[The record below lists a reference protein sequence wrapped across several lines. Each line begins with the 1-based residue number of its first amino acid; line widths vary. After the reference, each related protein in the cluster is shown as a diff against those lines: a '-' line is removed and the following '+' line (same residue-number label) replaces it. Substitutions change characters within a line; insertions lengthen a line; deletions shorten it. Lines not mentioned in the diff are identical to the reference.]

1 MVQSRGGHSG
11 NDQHTGGA
19 GGAGAGSGAGGS
31 GGPGSGAGASGAPG
45 PAEQELTSL
54 RFAAVA
60 RRLSEA
66 ARMSGA
72 EVPAFRSPPRSPGAR
87 RTIRRERGGAAT
99 VAVQLRGRPASAVI
113 ADMIDGVVAAADLS
127 PAEAARVRDQLWL
140 TAARFLD
147 EESGEAGDPLLAR
160 QAA

>member
-1 MVQSRGGHSG
+1 MVQSRGGHTRDDHQAG
-11 NDQHTGGA
+11 GVGA
-19 GGAGAGSGAGGS
+19 GDGQDAGA
-31 GGPGSGAGASGAPG
+31 G

-66 ARMSGA
+66 ARSSGA

-99 VAVQLRGRPASAVI
+99 VAVRLRGRPASAVI
-113 ADMIDGVVAAADLS
+113 ADMIDGVIAAADLS
-127 PAEAARVRDQLWL
+127 PAEAATVRDELWL

-147 EESGEAGDPLLAR
+147 GEATDAADPLLAR

>member
-1 MVQSRGGHSG
+1 MVQPRGGRTG
-11 NDQHTGGA
+11 DEQH
-19 GGAGAGSGAGGS
+19 GGAGAQ
-31 GGPGSGAGASGAPG
+31 GASGPG

-66 ARMSGA
+66 ARSAGA
-72 EVPAFRSPPRSPGAR
+72 EVPAFRSPPRPPGAR

-99 VAVQLRGRPASAVI
+99 VAVLLRGRPASAVI
-113 ADMIDGVVAAADLS
+113 ADMIDGVIAAADLS
-127 PAEAARVRDQLWL
+127 PAEAATVRDELWL

-147 EESGEAGDPLLAR
+147 EEGGEAADPLLAR